1 MTALFSARNI
11 HKRYVEG
18 TTTLHVVRG
27 IDLDVQAGEILAI
40 VGPSGAGKSTL
51 LHILGLL
58 DRPDDGTLAFRDTV
72 LTDLSPGRQASLRN
86 AGFGFVFQFY
96 HLIPE
101 LTAVEN
107 AMLPRMIASSLLAW
121 PGRRS
126 KARADAVEW
135 LCRLGLGERLR
146 HRPGQLSGGER
157 QRVAIARALCNDPEI
172 VFCDEPTGN
181 LDTTTSASIQEV
193 LWGLNRDLGKSFVIV
208 THDDR
213 IAARAHRVVHMVDGA
228 FVNGTSVPVSAP
240 SASPEPRIPE

>member
-1 MTALFSARNI
+1 MTPIFTARNI

-27 IDLDVQAGEILAI
+27 IDLDVQPGEILAI

-58 DRPDDGTLAFRDTV
+58 DRPAEGSLRFRDTV
-72 LTDLSPGRQASLRN
+72 LTDLSAGRQASFRN
-86 AGFGFVFQFY
+86 EKFGFVFQFY

-107 AMLPRMIASSLLAW
+107 AMLPRMIASPLLCW

-126 KARADAVEW
+126 KARADAVQW
-135 LCRLGLGERLR
+135 LTRLGLGERLR

-181 LDTTTSASIQEV
+181 LDTATSLQIQEL
-193 LWGLNRDLGKSFVIV
+193 LWGMNRDLGKSFVIV
-208 THDDR
+208 THDER
-213 IAARAHRVVHMVDGA
+213 IATRAHRVLHMVDGM
-228 FVNGTSVPVSAP
+228 FVGAP
-240 SASPEPRIPE
+240 GLSESTPLLTPLQGPG